1 MPSQEP
7 LFSFFSSRG
16 QKSLVIY
23 PISGNN
29 ATQKIDFT
37 DRENEVSCNLFYV
50 LVGSE
55 MIDLPS
61 RINVRRINLNKKFSR
76 SSRPVLLNF
85 SEIHRKTLVFVS
97 LFNKVAAGQVPV
109 TLLKRDFS
117 AGVFLSLRNFYEHI
131 FQLLLVLQVYLHQ
144 IINLNKN
151 LLKVF
156 QVSLQLFVGQRLLR
170 MQKVKNFGVP
180 PSLPMHAY
188 PK

>member
-1 MPSQEP
+1 MRHQTVRNSPVLIALRENNKHSYRP
-7 LFSFFSSRG
+7 FHADPGAAIFIFFTRG

-37 DRENEVSCNLFYV
+37 DRENEVSCNLFYI

-55 MIDLPS
+55 MIHLPS

-97 LFNKVAAGQVPV
+97 LFNKVAAG
-109 TLLKRDFS
+109 
-117 AGVFLSLRNFYEHI
+117 
-131 FQLLLVLQVYLHQ
+131 
-144 IINLNKN
+144 
-151 LLKVF
+151 
-156 QVSLQLFVGQRLLR
+156 
-170 MQKVKNFGVP
+170 
-180 PSLPMHAY
+180 
-188 PK
+188 